1 MSHYLKFSTTV
12 EADGT
17 VTTNRSKAAVIGA
30 TRRGADMDWEKER
43 LTRLALRP
51 GSTINEVIQTE
62 NTVVVVNA
70 GGNVT
75 TYHWIAAE

>member
-1 MSHYLKFSTTV
+1 MAHYLKFSTTV
-12 EADGT
+12 KADGT
-17 VTTNRSKAAVIGA
+17 VTNNRNKASVVGA
-30 TRRGADMDWEKER
+30 TNRGADMDWEKER

-51 GSTINEVIQTE
+51 GSTIQSVSQTE
-62 NTVVVVNA
+62 NTVIVINV